1 MDHNERFNQLE
12 NLMTD
17 MLRHM
22 DQFNA
27 ALEHTNHVLD
37 SVVEVI
43 KIADQR
49 FEKVEEILLRHDEQ
63 LRLSDERQNATL
75 RLLMQ
80 QSENLTAAFRTLE
93 SHDGRIQKPFVVR
106 SATTAPWFWAG
117 TGLADGGTFG
127 EPLGGYGIEI
137 DTTTPHTPPGTIVLA
152 EVPDLYG
159 PGLTAQMT
167 YYETAAGAKVFAAG
181 TLGFGGSDNP
191 VGHHLFTN
199 LWAHLTQP

>member
-1 MDHNERFNQLE
+1 
-12 NLMTD
+12 MTD

-93 SHDGRIQKPFVVR
+93 SHDGRIQK
-106 SATTAPWFWAG
+106 
-117 TGLADGGTFG
+117 LEDN
-127 EPLGGYGIEI
+127 
-137 DTTTPHTPPGTIVLA
+137 
-152 EVPDLYG
+152 
-159 PGLTAQMT
+159 Q
-167 YYETAAGAKVFAAG
+167 AA
-181 TLGFGGSDNP
+181 
-191 VGHHLFTN
+191 
-199 LWAHLTQP
+199 